1 MISSEILTINNTL
14 KSQIWSGDA
23 LNPSISEALI
33 AIANDFFDNLDL
45 NDAELEDITFTGSL
59 ANYNWTKFSDID
71 LHLLLDF
78 SKVDENTELVRE
90 FFNAKTSLW
99 NKMHNILVKNHEVE
113 IYVQDISE
121 QHHSTGVFSIKDNQ
135 WIAEPVRSE
144 PEVDT
149 DMVKRKIKSF
159 IDMIERVEDEYD
171 DKSYQKAYE
180 MSISLAKKL
189 KNFRASGLEEAGE
202 YSNENLAFKYLRNK
216 GFIKTLYETRNESY
230 DKMMSIQGNFD
241 KKFKIYMSSDQT
253 GEEKGFHR
261 LQELEKYQKRIK
273 KRHSRMKRRLIS
285 LGKQKNVPPF
295 AKKPNYGR
303 AKSAPAGFGGS

>member
-149 DMVKRKIKSF
+149 DMVKRKIK
-159 IDMIERVEDEYD
+159 
-171 DKSYQKAYE
+171 
-180 MSISLAKKL
+180 
-189 KNFRASGLEEAGE
+189 
-202 YSNENLAFKYLRNK
+202 
-216 GFIKTLYETRNESY
+216 
-230 DKMMSIQGNFD
+230 
-241 KKFKIYMSSDQT
+241 
-253 GEEKGFHR
+253 
-261 LQELEKYQKRIK
+261 
-273 KRHSRMKRRLIS
+273 
-285 LGKQKNVPPF
+285 
-295 AKKPNYGR
+295 
-303 AKSAPAGFGGS
+303 

>member
-241 KKFKIYMSSDQT
+241 KKFKIYMS
-253 GEEKGFHR
+253 FA
-261 LQELEKYQKRIK
+261 
-273 KRHSRMKRRLIS
+273 
-285 LGKQKNVPPF
+285 PF
-295 AKKPNYGR
+295 TKKPNYKR
-303 AKSAPAGFGGS
+303 SKSAPAGFGGS